1 MIQENPPRH
10 VILSGCHG
18 TGKSVVLE
26 NVLELKLASYKLIG
40 VIYEVLLIVYHWNVG
55 EESSLLLEM
64 EKQYAHLGIKPMTFI
79 DACKGTEM
87 FTDDMYLTT

>member
-1 MIQENPPRH
+1 M
-10 VILSGCHG
+10 
-18 TGKSVVLE
+18 LE

>member
-1 MIQENPPRH
+1 M
-10 VILSGCHG
+10 
-18 TGKSVVLE
+18 
-26 NVLELKLASYKLIG
+26 ELKLASYKLIG

>member
-1 MIQENPPRH
+1 M
-10 VILSGCHG
+10 
-18 TGKSVVLE
+18 LE

-87 FTDDMYLTT
+87 FTDDDMYSNYMNV